1 MQQIH
6 ARNPIEARYK
16 SRGRVK
22 KKFFKVTLG
31 SEKREKEKK
40 KEGGTAER
48 RVFFGPAGLAQPA
61 PGAQETTLDLDQ

>member
-1 MQQIH
+1 MQHIY

-40 KEGGTAER
+40 EGGTAER